1 MRIPRV
7 HHPAPLASEK
17 RTALT
22 AEAAKHLLI
31 VLRLKPVGAFII
43 FDSSGLEYDARL
55 ERPEG
60 RDEAWAT
67 LSGARTP
74 AVESP
79 LHVTLVQGV
88 SRGERMDYTVQK
100 AVELGVAAIVPVLTE
115 RSVVKQ
121 DADKAEARREHWQ
134 AVAIGACEQ
143 SGRVR
148 VPGSQATPEA
158 GRFPGSPGSGGPETS
173 AGPPGRCY
181 GRCPAQTRGRQGI
194 ATGGARGRLERER
207 DQPRDAGRLHG
218 PQARPAYPA
227 HRDGSFSGSKPST
240 IPVGRFGM
248 IPLLASTP

>member
-7 HHPAPLASEK
+7 HHPAPLAGEK

-22 AEAAKHLLI
+22 PEAAKHLLI
-31 VLRLKPVGAFII
+31 VLRLKPGAAFVI
-43 FDSSGLEYDARL
+43 FDSAGQEYDARL

-67 LSGARTP
+67 LGSARTP

-79 LHVTLVQGV
+79 LHVTLIQGV

-100 AVELGVAAIVPVLTE
+100 AVELGVSAIVPVLTE
-115 RSVVKQ
+115 RSVVKL

-148 VPGSQATPEA
+148 VPEVRLPLKLDAFLAAREAAGLKLLLDPLGGATA
-158 GRFPGSPGSGGPETS
+158 GELPQPADDRVLLLVGPEGGLSDNEISLAARVGYTGLKL
-173 AGPPGRCY
+173 GPRIL
-181 GRCPAQTRGRQGI
+181 RTETA
-194 ATGGARGRLERER
+194 ALVAL
-207 DQPRDAGRLHG
+207 
-218 PQARPAYPA
+218 
-227 HRDGSFSGSKPST
+227 S
-240 IPVGRFGM
+240 
-248 IPLLASTP
+248 LLQSQWGDLA